1 MFATAVLWARKLGPR
16 PIKVQNLGEQVHLAS
31 QTLHKIL
38 EEHGPITV
46 SECWNHAS
54 QMQNHGLKSKRH
66 MKMMLRWMRERR
78 TVKIVVKHGEDGKST
93 NPNDREFLFSVVQ
106 PKVDAMQSK
115 INPGDSSLPA
125 E

>member
-1 MFATAVLWARKLGPR
+1 
-16 PIKVQNLGEQVHLAS
+16 
-31 QTLHKIL
+31 
-38 EEHGPITV
+38 
-46 SECWNHAS
+46 
-54 QMQNHGLKSKRH
+54 